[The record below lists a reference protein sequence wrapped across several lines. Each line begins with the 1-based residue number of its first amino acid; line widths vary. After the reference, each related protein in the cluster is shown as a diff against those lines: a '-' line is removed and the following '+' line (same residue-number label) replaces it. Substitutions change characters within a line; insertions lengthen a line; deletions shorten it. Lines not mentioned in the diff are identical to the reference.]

1 MKSSDHNF
9 MPAVKCPHCGKTNHP
24 EISGWGGRFNT
35 RAKMCRHCSLEYTLV
50 VYAEATLEKDVSM
63 EVRRYRD
70 KIAYYRRRT
79 YELLNKLASRMAE
92 YAEEFIRVQ
101 SSVGGRQN

>member
-1 MKSSDHNF
+1 MKSSDYNF

-35 RAKMCRHCSLEYTLV
+35 RTKVCRHCSLEYTLV

-63 EVRRYRD
+63 GVRRYRD
-70 KIAYYRRRT
+70 KIAYYRGRT
-79 YELLNKLASRMAE
+79 YELLNRLVNKTAE

-101 SSVGGRQN
+101 SSVGGGQN

>member
-1 MKSSDHNF
+1 MNSSGRNF

-35 RAKMCRHCSLEYTLV
+35 RTKVCRHCGLDYTLV
-50 VYAEATLEKDVSM
+50 VYVEATLERDVSLK
-63 EVRRYRD
+63 VCLYRD
-70 KIAYYRRRT
+70 KVAYYRGRT
-79 YELLNKLASRMAE
+79 YELLNRLMNKAAE